1 MNKIVNFLFA
11 VACTLF
17 VNEASAQSSRQYL
30 RSYTQKSSSVVSQFR
45 DSLSRARQKSQIVSD
60 DALSDDAAASPY
72 LYRMFGPGVY
82 YRSVVAD
89 KLSLD
94 SDADNAMA
102 SKGAAY
108 RSDVNSSINNVLFNN
123 YVTTPSKFSYYDA
136 QINSEAT
143 VDVSS
148 LDAKVEDLSS
158 IYSKVEE
165 IKDVS
170 EVVEDVDLDIQ
181 IEKPNF
187 WKTAGKFS
195 LQFTQNFLSD
205 NWYKGGNSNVVMRS
219 NLVLEAN
226 YNDQKKVQWDNKLDM
241 RLGFMTV
248 SSDSCHNYLTSD
260 DKIYLFSK
268 LGIKAAKSWFYTL
281 SLEANSQFLPGYRS
295 NDRRVYS
302 DFIAPLDAYVS
313 LGMDFKPTLKNGN
326 SLSLALL
333 PLSYKMRYIGLS
345 DENIHKNYNML
356 NKDFQQDFGSKL
368 EFSSSLKL
376 VKDLV
381 WKSRVKY
388 FTSYKYTEAELEN
401 SLAFQFNK
409 YFSTEVYTLW
419 RFDDSRSKDFYDSKL
434 GFFQFKEYF
443 TLGLSYNF

>member
-1 MNKIVNFLFA
+1 MNKIVSLLFA
-11 VACTLF
+11 FLCSLF
-17 VNEASAQSSRQYL
+17 ASEASAQTSRQYL
-30 RSYTQKSSSVVSQFR
+30 RSYAQKSSSVVSQFK
-45 DSLSRARQKSQIVSD
+45 DSIARARQRSEEISD
-60 DALSDDAAASPY
+60 DAQVSDAASSPY
-72 LYRMFGPGVY
+72 LYRLFGPGVY
-82 YRSVVAD
+82 YRSVVSD
-89 KLSLD
+89 KLSLN
-94 SDADNAMA
+94 SDQDN
-102 SKGAAY
+102 SITSNGIDY
-108 RSDVNSSINNVLFNN
+108 RSDISSNINNVLFNN
-123 YVTTPSKFSYYDA
+123 YVTNPAAFKYYDS
-136 QINSEAT
+136 QIASEAT

-148 LDAKVEDLSS
+148 IDAKVEDMSS

-165 IKDVS
+165 IKDVA
-170 EVVEDVDLDIQ
+170 EVVEDVDVDIE

-187 WKTAGKFS
+187 WKKSGKFS

-226 YNDQKKVQWDNKLDM
+226 YNDQKKVQWDNKLDL

-268 LGIKAAKSWFYTL
+268 LGIKAAKAWYYTL

-302 DFIAPLDAYVS
+302 DFIAPLDVYVS

-326 SLSLALL
+326 SLSIALL
-333 PLSYKMRYIGLS
+333 PFSYKMRYISLS
-345 DENIHKNYNML
+345 DLTIHRNYNMID
-356 NKDFQQDFGSKL
+356 KDFKQDFGSKL
-368 EFSSSLKL
+368 EFNSSIKL
-376 VKDLV
+376 AKDLV
-381 WKSRVKY
+381 WKARAKY
-388 FTSYKYTEAELEN
+388 FTSYEYVEAELEN
-401 SLAFQFNK
+401 SLSFQFNK

-419 RFDDSRSKDFYDSKL
+419 RFDDSRSKDFYDKKL